1 MGVKINLKNIKKI
14 KIVPSKVCLYIFML
28 ILVAFTALPLIYM
41 ISTAFKPMDELF
53 LFPPRFF
60 VQRPTLK
67 NFSDLVMS
75 LGGSEVPF
83 SRYVFNS
90 IVVTVII
97 VTCTVFVSSLGAYAL
112 VIFKPPGAKTL
123 FNFILIALMFSPHV
137 TQIPRYLV
145 VNRLGFINSYWALI
159 LPNIAV
165 AYNIFLVKQ
174 FMEQFPKELI
184 ESARIDGASEWRIF
198 KSIVM
203 PSLAPAWSTLIVFS
217 FVSNWNDYFSPLVYI
232 TSQEMKTM
240 PLALQTIAGGPAGMS
255 IGRAGAVAAA
265 TFLMTIPTV
274 IIFTLMQRKVM
285 ETMVHSGIK
294 G

>member
-1 MGVKINLKNIKKI
+1 MGMKTNFKSRKRI
-14 KIVPSKVCLYIFML
+14 KIVPSQVCLYLFML
-28 ILVAFTALPLIYM
+28 ALVLFTALPLIYM
-41 ISTAFKPMDELF
+41 VSTAFKPMDELF
-53 LFPPRFF
+53 LFPPRFL
-60 VQRPTLK
+60 VQKPTLK

-75 LGGSEVPF
+75 LGSSTVPF
-83 SRYVFNS
+83 TRYVFNS
-90 IVVTVII
+90 VVVTVII
-97 VTCTVFVSSLGAYAL
+97 VTCTVLVSSLGAYAL
-112 VIFKPPGAKTL
+112 VIFQPPGAKTL

-145 VNRLGFINSYWALI
+145 VNKLGLINSYGALI

-165 AYNIFLVKQ
+165 AYNIFLIKQ

-184 ESARIDGASEWRIF
+184 ESARIDGASEWHIF

-232 TSQEMKTM
+232 TSQDMKTM
-240 PLALQTIAGGPAGMS
+240 PLALQTISGGPAGMS

-265 TFLMTIPTV
+265 TFLMTLPTV
-274 IIFTLMQRKVM
+274 IIFTMMQRKVM